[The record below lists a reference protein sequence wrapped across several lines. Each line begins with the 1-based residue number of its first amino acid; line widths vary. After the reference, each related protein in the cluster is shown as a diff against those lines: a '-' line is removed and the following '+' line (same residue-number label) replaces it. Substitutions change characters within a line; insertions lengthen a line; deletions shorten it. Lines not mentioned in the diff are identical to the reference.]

1 MGEIIIKGKESVTDG
16 YLNSQDFIE
25 DRAEQTTP
33 DFIKKQAEINTF
45 AIIID
50 SRKEVPYKIR
60 KPNSDLWYV
69 GKCSRYDWNETYS
82 KFATQITWK
91 TWIEM
96 YTGLPVPKKL
106 QEQLSKAII
115 GTGIFSVTAKTLKD
129 ISHLADSSQVETT
142 TDGLKINT

>member
-1 MGEIIIKGKESVTDG
+1 MGEIIIKGKESVAEG

-91 TWIEM
+91 T
-96 YTGLPVPKKL
+96 
-106 QEQLSKAII
+106 
-115 GTGIFSVTAKTLKD
+115 
-129 ISHLADSSQVETT
+129 
-142 TDGLKINT
+142 